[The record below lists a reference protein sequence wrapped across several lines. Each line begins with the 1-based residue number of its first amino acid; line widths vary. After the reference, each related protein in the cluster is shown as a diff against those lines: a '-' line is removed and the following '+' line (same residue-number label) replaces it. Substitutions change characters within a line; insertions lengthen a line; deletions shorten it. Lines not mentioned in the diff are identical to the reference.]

1 MNGIVLHVYDFVSI
15 VMAQLLPHPTGA
27 RAAVAASQRDRLLR
41 AMADAAAEKGYA
53 NTVVADVVARAGV
66 SRKTFYEQFPG
77 GKEECFLASYDAGVG
92 GLIDLLG
99 EHVGGPRPVREQ
111 IEAMLG
117 AYLDALAAE
126 PAWAKTYLVEV
137 FAIGTAAVER
147 RRAGLERFAAAIRDL
162 HEQLAAEEGPKRIRP
177 PGAVD
182 HEAIVGGIAMMV
194 TMETAGGR
202 ADGLPELHE
211 RIVRFLF
218 AALERS

>member
-1 MNGIVLHVYDFVSI
+1 MNGIVPHVYDFVS
-15 VMAQLLPHPTGA
+15 VVAELLPHPTDA

-53 NTVVADVVARAGV
+53 NTVVSDVVARAGV

-77 GKEECFLASYDAGVG
+77 GKAECFLASYDAGVS

-99 EHVGGPRPVREQ
+99 EHIGGARPVREQ
-111 IEAMLG
+111 IDTMLG

-137 FAIGTAAVER
+137 FAIGRAAAHR
-147 RRAGLERFAAAIRDL
+147 RQAGLERFADAIRAL
-162 HEQLAAEEGPKRIRP
+162 HEQLAAEEGPKKIRP
-177 PGAVD
+177 VDAVD

-194 TMETAGGR
+194 TMETASGR
-202 ADGLPELHE
+202 AERLHELHD
-211 RIVRFLF
+211 RVARFLF
-218 AALERS
+218 TSLERT